1 MWRLRTSGG
10 HDADH
15 DTFIAAKAERWVRDG
30 WKGWTGFQ
38 SWMLYSGCTD
48 YEPIRDD
55 EVEHAKHD
63 IAAWYAKPIEPFHYC
78 APQYLS
84 AGTSI
89 APIEWISRR
98 VPLASMPIGMFRIF
112 GASTVPIVIS
122 FVVFGLP
129 HRGGDGLDTPV
140 ATIGC
145 DLRRRFSSG
154 LRLDAL
160 SACCTQVCDGGVPI
174 DGHQQV

>member
-1 MWRLRTSGG
+1 
-10 HDADH
+10 
-15 DTFIAAKAERWVRDG
+15 
-30 WKGWTGFQ
+30 
-38 SWMLYSGCTD
+38 
-48 YEPIRDD
+48 
-55 EVEHAKHD
+55 
-63 IAAWYAKPIEPFHYC
+63 
-78 APQYLS
+78 
-84 AGTSI
+84 
-89 APIEWISRR
+89 

-160 SACCTQVCDGGVPI
+160 TACCTQVCDGGVPV
-174 DGHQQV
+174 DGHQ

>member
-1 MWRLRTSGG
+1 MAPPYFRWSRRRP
-10 HDADH
+10 

-38 SWMLYSGCTD
+38 SWMLYAGCTD
-48 YEPIRDD
+48 YGPIRDD

-89 APIEWISRR
+89 APIEWVSRL
-98 VPLASMPIGMFRIF
+98 VPCGNCLIGGTLRDRIKR
-112 GASTVPIVIS
+112 GIVR
-122 FVVFGLP
+122 FYPFTH
-129 HRGGDGLDTPV
+129 HR
-140 ATIGC
+140 
-145 DLRRRFSSG
+145 
-154 LRLDAL
+154 L
-160 SACCTQVCDGGVPI
+160 SI
-174 DGHQQV
+174 